1 MGRECRSEKL
11 ETLKKEVERLKFELG
26 EKESIMAQANKQLEE
41 YEFDIKKMQKMRK
54 ENKIQNRHIEDLGHQ
69 IKQVLILLLF

>member
-1 MGRECRSEKL
+1 MGRESRSEKL

-54 ENKIQNRHIEDLGHQ
+54 ENKIQNRHIEDLGQQ
-69 IKQVLILLLF
+69 IKQV

>member
-1 MGRECRSEKL
+1 MGSESRSEKL

-54 ENKIQNRHIEDLGHQ
+54 ENKIQNRHIEDLGQQ